1 MATFERTLSILEREV
16 KKGLKEY
23 EQFPER
29 FESKPDPSLTG
40 SKATIAE
47 YGRPFWV
54 CQPHIRPTPEEALEA
69 GALQEKKGEKKKK
82 QENGEAL
89 DKVAPSVKASTEPV
103 NTPTTAAKD
112 ALVSG

>member
-1 MATFERTLSILEREV
+1 MSTFEHTLSVLEEEV

-29 FESKPDPSLTG
+29 FEQKLDSTLTG

-54 CQPHIRPTPEEALEA
+54 CQPHVRPTPEEAMEL
-69 GALQEKKGEKKKK
+69 GALQAKKGEKEKKLEDE
-82 QENGEAL
+82 QNGEM
-89 DKVAPSVKASTEPV
+89 KFTPV
-103 NTPTTAAKD
+103 NGPLDSVDTPTTAAKD
-112 ALVSG
+112 ALLSG